1 MSRVR
6 RGLPLYSRAAEKA
19 HSRKSIS
26 IHSHAY
32 AVPGRM
38 RAGLFIELPRRVL
51 LGSWLH
57 RGNYKDQTTPYCA
70 LTLVHMCCRNT
81 AIILV
86 PVLLSLSPLS
96 DGHQIFSHSPTD
108 PLCCQRQAH
117 TSKPTLNVH

>member
-1 MSRVR
+1 MPLALSCCTYRWPKGHSQWSR
-6 RGLPLYSRAAEKA
+6 
-19 HSRKSIS
+19 
-26 IHSHAY
+26 
-32 AVPGRM
+32 
-38 RAGLFIELPRRVL
+38 FPRRTL

-96 DGHQIFSHSPTD
+96 DGNQIFSHSPTD